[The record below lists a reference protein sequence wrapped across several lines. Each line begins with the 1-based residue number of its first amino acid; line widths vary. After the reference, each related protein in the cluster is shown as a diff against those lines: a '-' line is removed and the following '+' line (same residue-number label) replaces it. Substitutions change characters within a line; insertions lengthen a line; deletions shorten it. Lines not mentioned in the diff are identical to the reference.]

1 MEVDDMLHLIAGIFE
16 LLLRLLLPAAGRHR
30 SAETVPRPTVD
41 LPTAR
46 LPRVPVLRGE
56 DIGLVRPYLV
66 AHERRQEERRRR
78 VRRRVLVLATY
89 GIDISPRRMHG
100 AEVTAG

>member
-1 MEVDDMLHLIAGIFE
+1 MPHCIGSIFE

-30 SAETVPRPTVD
+30 SAETNPVPTVD
-41 LPTAR
+41 VQTAR

-66 AHERRQEERRRR
+66 AHERRQGERRRR
-78 VRRRVLVLATY
+78 ARRRTLVLATH
-89 GIDISPRRMHG
+89 GIDIGPRRFHG